1 MIRRMDSERRTNA
14 WSIHHRDYLLEM
26 ENILQGRII
35 RRGIYGASN
44 YLAGVMIMAV
54 IMEFK
59 LTVALDDPTQ
69 DSEHVGLTRR
79 INDVSSK
86 V

>member
-1 MIRRMDSERRTNA
+1 
-14 WSIHHRDYLLEM
+14 
-26 ENILQGRII
+26 
-35 RRGIYGASN
+35 
-44 YLAGVMIMAV
+44 MAV